1 MEIRPEAQTIMIALA
16 RPATEPNPQIQQQV
30 LDLINSLAAL
40 NSIEWEPMPL
50 TALAQAHTNADIIG
64 VEMSFH
70 AFTAV
75 VNYLSNTRPAPLAPE
90 WCGPL
95 LTDVD
100 RASEYHFNAARNDFD
115 LGDIVAGTESLCLA
129 ANCAMVGQAALHGWP
144 HATDDDD
151 INAVVA
157 LATGVLSENAGEIY
171 DLLQQA
177 PSAGMDLNSNCGAVK
192 SFRQAARIGYF
203 VDNGYTTELAT
214 AFAQAATDL
223 AKRLDSETV

>member
-1 MEIRPEAQTIMIALA
+1 MEIRPEAQTIMIALT

-50 TALAQAHTNADIIG
+50 TAPAHAYTNADPIG
-64 VEMSFH
+64 VEVSFH
-70 AFTAV
+70 AFTAI
-75 VNYLSNTRPAPLAPE
+75 VNYLSNTPPAPLAPE
-90 WCGPL
+90 WREPL
-95 LTDVD
+95 LTAVD
-100 RASEYHFNAARNDFD
+100 RASQYHFNAARNDFD
-115 LGDIVAGTESLCLA
+115 PGDIVSGTESLCLA
-129 ANCAMVGQAALHGWP
+129 ANCAVIGQAALHGWP

-157 LATGVLSENAGEIY
+157 LATGALPENAGEIY

-177 PSAGMDLNSNCGAVK
+177 PSAGMDLNGNYGAVK
-192 SFRQAARIGYF
+192 SLRQAARIGYF

-223 AKRLDSETV
+223 SKRLGSERL